1 MHHSDSV
8 ETILMELEAGIIPTA
23 MFRHKMVCNADP
35 FKGMD
40 LKKTWRLDIFEKSL
54 IDLNEKQFI
63 FVNNE
68 KETVTVT
75 QYGVNKYTDKD

>member
-1 MHHSDSV
+1 MESLLKFLIMENLPDSGESVLKESLMHNV
-8 ETILMELEAGIIPTA
+8 ILDA
-23 MFRHKMVCNADP
+23 
-35 FKGMD
+35 MD

>member
-1 MHHSDSV
+1 MENLLKFLIMENLPDSGESVLKESLMHNV
-8 ETILMELEAGIIPTA
+8 ILDA
-23 MFRHKMVCNADP
+23 
-35 FKGMD
+35 MD

-75 QYGVNKYTDKD
+75 QYGINKHADKD

>member
-1 MHHSDSV
+1 MEKLLKFLIMENLPDSGESVLKESLMHNV
-8 ETILMELEAGIIPTA
+8 ILDA
-23 MFRHKMVCNADP
+23 
-35 FKGMD
+35 MD

-54 IDLNEKQFI
+54 IDLNEKQVI

-75 QYGVNKYTDKD
+75 QYGVNKYAHKD